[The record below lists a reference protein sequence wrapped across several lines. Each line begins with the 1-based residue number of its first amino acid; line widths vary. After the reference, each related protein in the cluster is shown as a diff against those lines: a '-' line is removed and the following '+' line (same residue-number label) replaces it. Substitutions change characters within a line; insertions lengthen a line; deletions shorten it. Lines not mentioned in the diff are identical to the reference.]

1 MIEDIFGGVKV
12 SDEDQ
17 VQAKHP
23 HPHDATAVVPL
34 PKVPHVVD
42 WVLLAFFGH
51 EFVKMAH
58 NWEADTRRGESEELP
73 VDDEVVEHED
83 NKKSGQHYQEHDG
96 ELLHRAQQ
104 PTTVTGS

>member
-1 MIEDIFGGVKV
+1 MIEDILGGVKV
-12 SDEDQ
+12 SNEDQ
-17 VQAKHP
+17 VKAKHP
-23 HPHDATAVVPL
+23 HPHDATTVVLL

-58 NWEADTRRGESEELP
+58 NREADTGRGESEELP

-83 NKKSGQHYQEHDG
+83 NKKSDQHYQEHDG

-104 PTTVTGS
+104 TTTVTGS